1 MQLRFLKYFPTKILD
16 NLETREP
23 NYEHDKLIT

>member
-1 MQLRFLKYFPTKILD
+1 MQLQFLKYFPTQVSD
-16 NLETREP
+16 NKETRKP